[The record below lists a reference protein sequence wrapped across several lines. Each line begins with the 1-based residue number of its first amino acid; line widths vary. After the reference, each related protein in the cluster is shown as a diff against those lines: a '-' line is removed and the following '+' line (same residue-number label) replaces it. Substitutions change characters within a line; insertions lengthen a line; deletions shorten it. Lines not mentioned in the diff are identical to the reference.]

1 MPQTPIHGSGM
12 GRWTCSVRI
21 EWRLR
26 SYIVKDSFPIPRVDE
41 LIDELFRAT
50 YFSKLDLR
58 SSYHQILVKPEDR
71 FKTSIRTHQGHYE
84 WIVMLLGLTNA
95 PATFQNLMND
105 LFEAIEGISWP
116 HWILKLVH
124 ERVCSIG
131 SPSHWF
137 TQKGLFLLEW
147 QVSRSIWRSEIGN
160 DFYACFSVANF
171 SEPFTL
177 ETGASSS
184 GVRQY

>member
-1 MPQTPIHGSGM
+1 M
-12 GRWTCSVRI
+12 
-21 EWRLR
+21 
-26 SYIVKDSFPIPRVDE
+26 VKDSFPIPRVDE

-84 WIVMLLGLTNA
+84 WIVMSLGLTNA

-131 SPSHWF
+131 SPSH
-137 TQKGLFLLEW
+137 
-147 QVSRSIWRSEIGN
+147 
-160 DFYACFSVANF
+160 
-171 SEPFTL
+171 
-177 ETGASSS
+177 
-184 GVRQY
+184 